1 MLISPAVASAGNLFA
16 SLVAGNEN
24 TIVIGEETLGG
35 YYGHNGHT
43 PLEYVLPKSKF
54 GVRFFMDN
62 IEQDVPFKPNQLFGR
77 GIMPDHEVSQS
88 LEDFLQHADTQMNFT
103 LELIKNK

>member
-1 MLISPAVASAGNLFA
+1 
-16 SLVAGNEN
+16 
-24 TIVIGEETLGG
+24 
-35 YYGHNGHT
+35 
-43 PLEYVLPKSKF
+43 
-54 GVRFFMDN
+54 MDN